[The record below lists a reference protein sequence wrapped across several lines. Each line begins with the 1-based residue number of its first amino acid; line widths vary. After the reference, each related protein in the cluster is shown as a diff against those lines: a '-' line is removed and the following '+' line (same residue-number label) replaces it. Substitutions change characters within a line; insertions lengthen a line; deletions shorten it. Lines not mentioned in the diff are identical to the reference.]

1 MGDSYICSEYIEH
14 SDCEN
19 INPVHK
25 NDDSRVGS
33 VNSTN
38 GNDINSNNVN
48 ECAVNESKGIVSCE
62 ILQDISIENS
72 ADEKFIPTIDSNAI
86 VNDKIKAIGSSG
98 DLKAL
103 SIENN
108 HDSTISQ
115 KIIDDGNSNNKV
127 AFESQTNSKFSES
140 KDFVTFSN
148 LSSSNVICNYSL
160 SLENSDYHCFPS
172 NNIGTSV
179 LDKESGTI
187 ESHIGAAGEIKTDDL
202 RKDVIS
208 EEEFCENKFIGLDCY
223 RSTNLNSVN
232 KNSVVNHLSVHEI
245 PVLETSCGSGSR
257 PLLNEKSDGY
267 KDFHDFNGIN
277 KCVNTFKTDTGL
289 DNLSNSVKS
298 ELLHNCEIESIDLLK
313 SCDDTDINIKTS
325 VNDNILPSAVS
336 EHVLSECSVSVNFS
350 EKNTVDE
357 KNSFINLDSLRYN
370 SLAINDKPNS
380 SSILDKDGNNIAP
393 ALYTNT
399 VISTECSAENF
410 SFEPKSYETE
420 ISYEVSTSLC
430 RAVHENTMGSGES
443 SSAKEANYACA
454 DLIPDVL
461 GTENAS
467 YPDRVVVDDT
477 LLGECPTDRSDG
489 SDSGLGSDLSEERI
503 AVRTDSLSSDELNV
517 VTSQGESEGSN
528 EWEGPKSMAVVDFG
542 YISTTKQDQGFLA
555 AIELVKTS
563 SMSEII
569 ATPSTSKQPRVMKSN
584 LKRLRAELE
593 ESDEPDKKKTK
604 KSIAFD
610 NVSVFYF
617 PRAQGFTCVPSQGG
631 STLGMSWT
639 HSHAQTFTLMEHAAE
654 QRRLHRHLL
663 SQLRSANNTNNQAS
677 SSSDSDT
684 DDQRSESDLDIDNY
698 YFLQPVPTRQRRAL
712 LRAAGVHKIDSLEK
726 DECRD
731 IRTSREFCGCACKVY
746 CDPDTCACSQ
756 AGIKCQVDRLNFPCG
771 CSRDGCANSSG
782 RIEFNPVRVRT
793 HFIHTLMRIELE
805 KKQSQEEEA
814 ARRLDVNSSAT
825 GGQEVDSCV
834 HSGNFSNFH
843 YRDDLYGAYGYDN
856 PNSGAFNY
864 NYSNHYTPTTTY
876 EQQDPSDLV
885 PPGLEFQHQAPSYD
899 TFSSPMSFPS
909 LDQTPRYPSGETKLE
924 SFSELLQ
931 GRYAETSLLDGEDTL
946 GTEGESQSHEGKHET
961 STDECEVENF
971 GEIIKK
977 TMVESVTA

>member
-1 MGDSYICSEYIEH
+1 MGDSYISSKYAEH
-14 SDCEN
+14 SNITDIDDKSDCSQTEN
-19 INPVHK
+19 FKSTIHCEIR
-25 NDDSRVGS
+25 DSS
-33 VNSTN
+33 STEYCII
-38 GNDINSNNVN
+38 NDIKTNISGEIFKNVPILCKSVDEIHPIQDINVGTSVIEIPNTSSEVIKEFNVN
-48 ECAVNESKGIVSCE
+48 ISNEHDNLE
-62 ILQDISIENS
+62 LQQVV
-72 ADEKFIPTIDSNAI
+72 DS
-86 VNDKIKAIGSSG
+86 
-98 DLKAL
+98 
-103 SIENN
+103 
-108 HDSTISQ
+108 
-115 KIIDDGNSNNKV
+115 NSNNKV
-127 AFESQTNSKFSES
+127 AFESQTNSKFSEN
-140 KDFVTFSN
+140 KDFGAFSN
-148 LSSSNVICNYSL
+148 FSSPNVICNYSL
-160 SLENSDYHCFPS
+160 SLGNKEYQCFSSSDVNSSYLLKESVAAEKSF
-172 NNIGTSV
+172 TSV
-179 LDKESGTI
+179 DHTYDIKNENLKKTSNAEVTI
-187 ESHIGAAGEIKTDDL
+187 I
-202 RKDVIS
+202 
-208 EEEFCENKFIGLDCY
+208 ENKF
-223 RSTNLNSVN
+223 LNCESSSVN
-232 KNSVVNHLSVHEI
+232 VDEISKINNSHISVSE
-245 PVLETSCGSGSR
+245 VSSLKTSCNSGSSISE
-257 PLLNEKSDGY
+257 NGEENSY
-267 KDFHDFNGIN
+267 KNFHDFNVVN
-277 KCVNTFKTDTGL
+277 KCLNSFNTNGKESCKV
-289 DNLSNSVKS
+289 SNSGKS
-298 ELLHNCEIESIDLLK
+298 ELIQDCEIVSIDLLK
-313 SCDDTDINIKTS
+313 TNGDTDICTKNTESDELIS
-325 VNDNILPSAVS
+325 VS
-336 EHVLSECSVSVNFS
+336 EHVLSDCSESVGYLDKNSVND
-350 EKNTVDE
+350 KNC
-357 KNSFINLDSLRYN
+357 FGNLDSLN
-370 SLAINDKPNS
+370 CSSLAISDKPNN
-380 SSILDKDGNNIAP
+380 SILEKDGNNSAP
-393 ALYTNT
+393 ALYTNS
-399 VISTECSAENF
+399 VISSECNSDDF
-410 SFEPKSYETE
+410 SFESKSYETE
-420 ISYEVSTSLC
+420 ISYEVNTSSC
-430 RAVHENTMGSGES
+430 TVVSESTMGSSES
-443 SSAKEANYACA
+443 CTKQANYACS

-467 YPDRVVVDDT
+467 YPDRVTVDET
-477 LLGECPTDRSDG
+477 LLSECPTDRSDG
-489 SDSGLGSDLSEERI
+489 SDSGLGSDLSEERL

-528 EWEGPKSMAVVDFG
+528 EWEGPKSLSVVDFG
-542 YISTTKQDQGFLA
+542 YISTTKPDQGFLSA
-555 AIELVKTS
+555 MDLVKTS
-563 SMSEII
+563 SMNDII

-584 LKRLRAELE
+584 LKRPRTEGGEPEEPEL
-593 ESDEPDKKKTK
+593 KKSK

-639 HSHAQTFTLMEHAAE
+639 HSHAQTFTLIEHAAE

-663 SQLRSANNTNNQAS
+663 SQLRSANNSSNQAS

-712 LRAAGVHKIDSLEK
+712 LRAAGVHKIDSMEK

-814 ARRLDVNSSAT
+814 ARRLDVNT
-825 GGQEVDSCV
+825 GTANQEVDSCV

-843 YRDDLYGAYGYDN
+843 YRDDLYSGYGNYDN
-856 PNSGAFNY
+856 TNGGGFSY
-864 NYSNHYTPTTTY
+864 SYSNHYTPTVAY
-876 EQQDPSDLV
+876 EQQDPPDLV

-899 TFSSPMSFPS
+899 TFSSPMSFPP
-909 LDQTPRYPSGETKLE
+909 LDQTSRYPTSETKLE

-931 GRYAETSLLDGEDTL
+931 GRYPESSLLEGEDTL